1 MAFFC
6 VQVQGGAS
14 RACALRAAVRFHLEK
29 GGLGMRIGLIVL
41 VLGYVLSQ
49 FYRAFLAV
57 LTPALEADL
66 GATAADLSYAS
77 GLWFIVFAV
86 MQIPVGEALDRFGPR
101 ITAVVLF
108 SLGGAGGA
116 LVFAMAQTPAHIAW
130 AMALIGIG
138 CSPVLMAAYYIFAKM
153 YPAVMFSTLA
163 GATIGFGSLGNL
175 ASSAPMA
182 WAVEAFGWRET
193 MVALAVLTLLV
204 SIALW
209 LVVKDPPKTASTGPR
224 GSVLDILKIKAL
236 WLIFPMMFVNYAPAA
251 GLRGLWVGPYG
262 TDVFGAD
269 TSMIGTMTLVMGLAM
284 IVGNFAYG
292 PMDRVFG
299 TRKWV
304 VIVGNTLGAAGCFAL
319 FALHGLT
326 SVWTAT
332 GLLALVGLAGASF
345 PVMIA
350 HARPFFPEHL
360 TGRGVTLMN
369 LFGIGGVGVMQ
380 IVTGRLMTFWQD
392 TKGDI
397 EAYASLFGFYGIV
410 MCCGLAIYVF
420 STDRTD

>member
-1 MAFFC
+1 
-6 VQVQGGAS
+6 
-14 RACALRAAVRFHLEK
+14 
-29 GGLGMRIGLIVL
+29 
-41 VLGYVLSQ
+41 
-49 FYRAFLAV
+49 
-57 LTPALEADL
+57 
-66 GATAADLSYAS
+66 
-77 GLWFIVFAV
+77 
-86 MQIPVGEALDRFGPR
+86 
-101 ITAVVLF
+101 VVLF

-304 VIVGNTLGAAGCFAL
+304 VFVGNTLGAVGCFAL

-332 GLLALVGLAGASF
+332 ALLALVGLAGASF
-345 PVMIA
+345 PLMIA

-369 LFGIGGVGVMQ
+369 LFGIGGVGIMQ
-380 IVTGRLMTFWQD
+380 IVTGWLMPFWQD
-392 TKGDI
+392 TKGDS
-397 EAYASLFGFYGIV
+397 EAYASLFGFYGIA

>member
-6 VQVQGGAS
+6 VQVQGGGS
-14 RACALRAAVRFHLEK
+14 RACALRATVRFHLEK

-182 WAVEAFGWRET
+182 WAVESFGWRET
-193 MVALAVLTLLV
+193 MVALAALTLLV

-304 VIVGNTLGAAGCFAL
+304 VFVGNTLGAVGCFAL

-332 GLLALVGLAGASF
+332 ALLALVGLAGASF
-345 PVMIA
+345 PLMIA

-369 LFGIGGVGVMQ
+369 LFGIGGVGIMQ

-392 TKGDI
+392 TKGDS
-397 EAYASLFGFYGIV
+397 EAYASLYGFYGIA

>member
-1 MAFFC
+1 
-6 VQVQGGAS
+6 
-14 RACALRAAVRFHLEK
+14 
-29 GGLGMRIGLIVL
+29 
-41 VLGYVLSQ
+41 
-49 FYRAFLAV
+49 
-57 LTPALEADL
+57 
-66 GATAADLSYAS
+66 
-77 GLWFIVFAV
+77 
-86 MQIPVGEALDRFGPR
+86 
-101 ITAVVLF
+101 
-108 SLGGAGGA
+108 
-116 LVFAMAQTPAHIAW
+116 
-130 AMALIGIG
+130 
-138 CSPVLMAAYYIFAKM
+138 
-153 YPAVMFSTLA
+153 
-163 GATIGFGSLGNL
+163 
-175 ASSAPMA
+175 
-182 WAVEAFGWRET
+182 
-193 MVALAVLTLLV
+193 
-204 SIALW
+204 
-209 LVVKDPPKTASTGPR
+209 
-224 GSVLDILKIKAL
+224 
-236 WLIFPMMFVNYAPAA
+236 
-251 GLRGLWVGPYG
+251 
-262 TDVFGAD
+262 
-269 TSMIGTMTLVMGLAM
+269 MIGTMTLVMGLAM

-332 GLLALVGLAGASF
+332 VLLALVGLAGASF

-392 TKGDI
+392 TKGDS

>member
-1 MAFFC
+1 
-6 VQVQGGAS
+6 
-14 RACALRAAVRFHLEK
+14 
-29 GGLGMRIGLIVL
+29 MRIGLIVL

-57 LTPALEADL
+57 LTPALKADL

-77 GLWFIVFAV
+77 GLWFIVFAA
-86 MQIPVGEALDRFGPR
+86 MQIPVGEALDRIGPR
-101 ITAVVLF
+101 VTAVFLF
-108 SLGGAGGA
+108 SMGGAGGA

-138 CSPVLMAAYYIFAKM
+138 CSPVLMAAYYIFVKM

-163 GATIGFGSLGNL
+163 GAMIGFGSLGNL

-193 MVALAVLTLLV
+193 MVVLAVVTLLV

-209 LVVKDPPKTASTGPR
+209 VVMKDPPKAMSTGPR

-251 GLRGLWVGPYG
+251 GLRGLWIGPYG
-262 TDVFGAD
+262 TDVFEAD
-269 TSMIGTMTLVMGLAM
+269 TSMIGTMTLVVGLAM
-284 IVGNFAYG
+284 IAGNFAYG
-292 PMDRVFG
+292 PMDRVLG

-304 VIVGNTLGAAGCFAL
+304 VFFGNALGAIGCFVL
-319 FALHGLT
+319 FALA
-326 SVWTAT
+326 SDVSIWTVTA
-332 GLLALVGLAGASF
+332 LLALVGLAGASF
-345 PVMIA
+345 PIMIA

-380 IVTGRLMTFWQD
+380 IITGRLMTFWQD
-392 TKGDI
+392 SKGDA
-397 EAYASLFGFYGIV
+397 EAYSLLFGFYGILI
-410 MCCGLAIYVF
+410 CCGLAIYVF

>member
-1 MAFFC
+1 
-6 VQVQGGAS
+6 
-14 RACALRAAVRFHLEK
+14 
-29 GGLGMRIGLIVL
+29 MRIGLIVL

-57 LTPALEADL
+57 LTPALETDL

-284 IVGNFAYG
+284 IAGNFAYG

-304 VIVGNTLGAAGCFAL
+304 VFVGNTLGAAGCFAL

-326 SVWTAT
+326 SDWTAT
-332 GLLALVGLAGASF
+332 ALLALVGLAGASF
-345 PVMIA
+345 PLMIA

-369 LFGIGGVGVMQ
+369 LFGIGGVGIMQ

-392 TKGDI
+392 TKGDS
-397 EAYASLFGFYGIV
+397 EAYASLFGFYGIA

>member
-1 MAFFC
+1 
-6 VQVQGGAS
+6 
-14 RACALRAAVRFHLEK
+14 
-29 GGLGMRIGLIVL
+29 MRIGLIVL

-332 GLLALVGLAGASF
+332 ALLALVGLAGASF
-345 PVMIA
+345 PLMIA

-369 LFGIGGVGVMQ
+369 LFGIGGVGIMQ

-392 TKGDI
+392 TKGDS

>member
-1 MAFFC
+1 
-6 VQVQGGAS
+6 
-14 RACALRAAVRFHLEK
+14 LRAAVRFHLEK

-304 VIVGNTLGAAGCFAL
+304 VFVGNTLGAVGCFAL

-332 GLLALVGLAGASF
+332 ALLALVGLAGASF
-345 PVMIA
+345 PLMIA

-369 LFGIGGVGVMQ
+369 LFGIGGVGIMQ

-392 TKGDI
+392 TKGDS
-397 EAYASLFGFYGIV
+397 EAYASLFGFYGIA